1 MTQGTAEPVLAT
13 VKEAGVILGLT
24 PYQVRKLIANGRLRR
39 VQILTSVRVPLDDV
53 RRLAMEGTR

>member
-1 MTQGTAEPVLAT
+1 MTQGTTEPVLAT

-24 PYQVRKLIANGRLRR
+24 PYQVRQLIAKGQLRR

-53 RRLAMEGTR
+53 RRLAKEGTP